1 VLSGCIPVLLDGD
14 VPRYGNFSTPW
25 AFRKAPKVV
34 STNELTS
41 QAELQLSQ
49 TIPHKNENILSGV
62 TSGVTSGGGN
72 NVLQPS
78 PYGIG
83 ELDYSEFCVFL
94 SSAAIER
101 GELDIV
107 QTLRSISDDEIQRLR
122 EALDRAAPLFR
133 YSPFQHTSA
142 MIGSEDKKV
151 IISGSSSSGAK
162 QTQNKKKKVEK
173 VDDVSDVDAFEA
185 LYKIVEV
192 AHQL

>member
-1 VLSGCIPVLLDGD
+1 
-14 VPRYGNFSTPW
+14 VPRFGNFSTPW
-25 AFRKAPKVV
+25 AFRKAPKVI
-34 STNELTS
+34 STNEVTP
-41 QAELQLSQ
+41 QAELKM
-49 TIPHKNENILSGV
+49 PFV
-62 TSGVTSGGGN
+62 TGGGGN
-72 NVLQPS
+72 DNVLQLS
-78 PYGIG
+78 PYGIE

-142 MIGSEDKKV
+142 IIGSEGKKV
-151 IISGSSSSGAK
+151 ISSSGGGGSSGAK
-162 QTQNKKKKVEK
+162 QTQNKRKKVEK

>member
-49 TIPHKNENILSGV
+49 TIPQKNEKML
-62 TSGVTSGGGN
+62 SGVTSGGGN

-142 MIGSEDKKV
+142 IVSEEKKV
-151 IISGSSSSGAK
+151 ISSSGGGGSSGAK
-162 QTQNKKKKVEK
+162 QTQNKRKKVEK